1 MPTQTQTVSVEY
13 TKLQINRPY
22 SLCIVIMNPLK
33 SKAAVP
39 KLFPTLPPLVGNFV
53 SDRDPPFLGDK
64 PEVWCRAKIVRLRLR
79 LQNTSSGSSNMTFSD
94 PVAARHSASSRAL
107 SAFRTPRPALGR
119 LQVGAGDI
127 FSGSGS
133 GV

>member
-1 MPTQTQTVSVEY
+1 MYCDYEP
-13 TKLQINRPY
+13 
-22 SLCIVIMNPLK
+22 

-39 KLFPTLPPLVGNFV
+39 KLFPTLPPLVTLYQTATPLFWGINQRCGAGPKLFD
-53 SDRDPPFLGDK
+53 SGSGYKTPAPA
-64 PEVWCRAKIVRLRLR
+64 PLRLH
-79 LQNTSSGSSNMTFSD
+79 SGSSNMTFSD